1 MPLFGGLFGQSK
13 AAGLPANLDRI
24 EAAVRNRVG
33 LRLAPPTPDVLAVL
47 QTITPRELS
56 QFDNLQS
63 VSGMQEL
70 FRAKSIHAH
79 VDAAAKIV
87 TLTCGAA
94 ATIEQEV
101 KAEHAQKSVV
111 HVGERH
117 ASIHIVP
124 RPDPVASTGPAPA
137 EGAAPAPAAQ
147 PLAPLPASLEHVEG
161 FERLTEQLVD
171 LFVRYGKLT
180 TGDKDVLRNIKPVDG
195 SPTARLVALERWQAE
210 MMRRVRGFTVPR
222 PAQRFIVGG
231 ADAAPTETPEE
242 ALARRLEVL
251 IAWAGKL
258 IKAFEH
264 TGVRYHNKPIWL
276 K

>member
-1 MPLFGGLFGQSK
+1 MPLFGGLFGQNK
-13 AAGLPANLDRI
+13 TAAVSANLDRI
-24 EAAVRNRVG
+24 EAAVHDRLG
-33 LRLAPPTPDVLAVL
+33 LRLAPPLSDVLAVL
-47 QTITPRELS
+47 QAITPRELS

-79 VDAAAKIV
+79 VDAAAKTV
-87 TLTCGAA
+87 TLACGAA
-94 ATIEQEV
+94 ALIEQEV
-101 KAEHAQKSVV
+101 QAEHAQKTVL
-111 HVGERH
+111 HVGERR

-124 RPDPVASTGPAPA
+124 RPDPVAATAPAPA
-137 EGAAPAPAAQ
+137 EGAAPAPTPE
-147 PLAPLPASLEHVEG
+147 PLAPLPAGLEHMEA
-161 FERLTEQLVD
+161 FERLTAQLVD

-180 TGDKDVLRNIKPVDG
+180 TGDKDVLRKIKPIDG

-210 MMRRVRGFTVPR
+210 MTRRVRGFTVPR
-222 PAQRFIVGG
+222 AAQRFIVGG